1 LIYLLDANALIDANR
16 DYYPIDRVPEFW
28 EWLVDAGT
36 RGLVKIPIEIYE
48 EIRDGH
54 VKPDKETGRIDL
66 LTRWAKESSVSDAL
80 LLKEDVNESLVSRVT
95 NEGYAPDLT
104 DDELEEIGRDP
115 FLVAY
120 ALINPRE
127 RCVVTT
133 EVSKPKKQ
141 RANRKLPDVCSSFGV
156 ISCTVYAFTKALD
169 FKTNWNHDR

>member
-1 LIYLLDANALIDANR
+1 
-16 DYYPIDRVPEFW
+16 
-28 EWLVDAGT
+28 
-36 RGLVKIPIEIYE
+36 
-48 EIRDGH
+48 
-54 VKPDKETGRIDL
+54 L

-141 RANRKLPDVCSSFGV
+141 RANRKLPDVCSSFWSYIV
-156 ISCTVYAFTKALD
+156 HCLRIYKALD